1 MLQDSTRRWFFPYL
15 IRKFN
20 LKVGVEIGVLYGDF
34 SFCLCGELD
43 KLYLVDSWT
52 RKHKDNSPEQQKE
65 RVRRKLSGHSNYE
78 ILHSTSKDAASRFDD
93 GFFDFVY
100 IDAAHDFDSA
110 LEDIALWFPKLKNN
124 GVLAGHDYNLEAV
137 KRAVDSYS
145 FSNLSVLHGDKSE
158 SWWVIKNSPLTLD
171 RP

>member
-1 MLQDSTRRWFFPYL
+1 M
-15 IRKFN
+15 
-20 LKVGVEIGVLYGDF
+20 
-34 SFCLCGELD
+34 
-43 KLYLVDSWT
+43 
-52 RKHKDNSPEQQKE
+52 
-65 RVRRKLSGHSNYE
+65 
-78 ILHSTSKDAASRFDD
+78 
-93 GFFDFVY
+93 Y

-145 FSNLSVLHGDKSE
+145 FNNLSVLRGDKSE